1 MNGQVLNDKGNV
13 VGTVEV
19 VPGAAALRAARA
31 PHNSTP
37 DPIKELEG
45 LRVSRDGTIKNKQNV
60 VVGGVRRSEINNCH
74 GRYVSAHGEI
84 RDRQGTVLAVATLG
98 NPGTEPTTA
107 MQPPRDE
114 PRSQWRAGT
123 SVSLETIADAKIDNH
138 GYVSF
143 DGRRVAKVVE
153 GTVEKL
159 RLRHI
164 DRHGRVYNTKRQY
177 LGRVQLL
184 ENQPTELSRD
194 DIAMRKGPASYDEAD
209 VSPPAHT

>member
-45 LRVSRDGTIKNKQNV
+45 LRVSRDG
-60 VVGGVRRSEINNCH
+60 
-74 GRYVSAHGEI
+74 EI

-114 PRSQWRAGT
+114 PRSQRRAGT